1 MSLIT
6 FLSRVANLKT
16 GEELDGHMSGAE
28 AVDNLSAII
37 LEARTLRESATT
49 AELGADGLQ
58 VLRTLRDHQPAQKV
72 AGGGVPVDRAHHLVA
87 GRIRRGV
94 MHPRDD
100 FAYDPLPIGSIAAT
114 ADGHV
119 WVTTASGAVLHLDP

>member
-37 LEARTLRESATT
+37 LEARTLKESATT
-49 AELGADGLQ
+49 AELSADGLQ
-58 VLRTLRDHQPAQKV
+58 VLRTLRDLIDEA
-72 AGGGVPVDRAHHLVA
+72 LVTHIYEEEMQIPPDCNYLLA
-87 GRIRRGV
+87 
-94 MHPRDD
+94 RD
-100 FAYDPLPIGSIAAT
+100 A
-114 ADGHV
+114 ADGILALQP
-119 WVTTASGAVLHLDP
+119 TS